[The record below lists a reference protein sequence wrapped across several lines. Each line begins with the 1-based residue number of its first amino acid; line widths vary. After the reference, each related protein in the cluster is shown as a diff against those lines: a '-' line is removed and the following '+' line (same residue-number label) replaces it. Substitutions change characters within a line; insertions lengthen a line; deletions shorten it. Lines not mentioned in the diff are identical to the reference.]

1 MKKYLLGIS
10 IGINII
16 LAIALITAVVM
27 FFNMKNKVMT
37 IVDQVKSGEYI
48 EQIQQQ
54 TKQLVPKTI
63 NDLKTVEISDNSCE
77 GFYQKVDAI
86 IEYLDN
92 NQGIIGAETYVEQ
105 LSSVKIAIDKTPT
118 ILKEK
123 ACKKGISSINYI
135 LSTIQPD
142 EP

>member
-1 MKKYLLGIS
+1 MKKYLLSIS

-37 IVDQVKSGEYI
+37 IVDQVRSGEYI

-54 TKQLVPKTI
+54 TKQLLPKTI
-63 NDLKTVEISDNSCE
+63 NDLKTLEISDSSCE
-77 GFYQKVDAI
+77 GFYQKVDAV

-105 LSSVKIAIDKTPT
+105 LSSVKIAIDKTPS